1 MPKIAV
7 LGLGRFGMT
16 LVRELVARNAEVL
29 AVDLKKELVDQASDA
44 GATVAVML
52 DITDEEALNVQNL
65 ADMDVCVIA
74 VGERF
79 ECTILTTFNIRQ
91 LSPPE
96 KLRIVARAQT
106 AQQAEILK
114 RVGADLVIQPESEAA
129 HSLGLRL
136 VRPRQQDILELDKV
150 HSVLQIPVP
159 RAFVGQPLSK
169 LKWLQR
175 ANVDLLLLKRPLP
188 VKEEAEEPQEVAW
201 EYMRNLA
208 DDEKLRDGDVLVL
221 FGETPALEELSH
233 S

>member
-16 LVRELVARNAEVL
+16 LVRELVARRSEVL
-29 AVDLKKELVDQASDA
+29 AVDRQKEPVDQASDA

-52 DITDEEALNVQNL
+52 DITDEEALQVHNL

-74 VGERF
+74 VGENF
-79 ECTILTTFNIRQ
+79 ESTILTTFNIRR
-91 LSPPE
+91 LAPPE

-129 HSLGLRL
+129 HSLSLRL
-136 VRPRQQDILELDKV
+136 VRPRQQDILELDKI

-175 ANVDLLLLKRPLP
+175 ANVDLLLLKRPFTG
-188 VKEEAEEPQEVAW
+188 KEGDEENQEVSW
-201 EYMRNLA
+201 EYLRNPA
-208 DDEKLRDGDVLVL
+208 EDELLQSNDVLVL